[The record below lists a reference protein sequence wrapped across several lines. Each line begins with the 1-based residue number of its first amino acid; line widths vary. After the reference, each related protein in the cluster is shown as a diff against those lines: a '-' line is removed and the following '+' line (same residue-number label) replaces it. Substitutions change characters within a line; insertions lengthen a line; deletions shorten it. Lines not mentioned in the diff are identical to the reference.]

1 MLKNL
6 AEKVWKRT
14 PYKLRHIIAR
24 SIQNRFT
31 VSVAAIIT
39 NDKEE
44 VLVLDH
50 YFRLKHT
57 WGLPGGFIN
66 HSEQPI
72 DGIKREIQEETLLEL
87 REIEFLRLRTIDKHV
102 EILFRAKGFGE
113 AKVNSGEIKEVG
125 WFSLDNLPEMNPSQ
139 IELVKK
145 VLGEKNG

>member
-6 AEKVWKRT
+6 AEKVWKKL
-14 PYKLRHIIAR
+14 PYKLRHIAAR
-24 SIQNRFT
+24 GIQNRFT

-39 NDKEE
+39 NENEE

-57 WGLPGGFIN
+57 WGLPGGFID

-87 REIEFLRLRTIDKHV
+87 REIEFLQMRTIGKHV
-102 EILFRAKGFGE
+102 EILFTAKGFGE
-113 AKVNSGEIKEVG
+113 AKVNSGEIKELG
-125 WFSLDNLPEMNPSQ
+125 WFSPDNLPEMGPSQ